1 MSTHKITFDKNLLQE
16 SKEQKFQDFHN
27 LMSFRI
33 HDIILVSSMYDFY
46 LYEEDGRLYE
56 LIRKEYQG
64 LNLSNSPELVH
75 VASGKEALK
84 LAKKKGRFNLMITT
98 LHVEDM
104 SAVKLAQSIKKAKL
118 DIPIALLG
126 YDNNEMIEIIKSDEV
141 NAFDKVF
148 MWQGDFRIVFGIIKF
163 FEDKMNVEFDT
174 NRVGVQVIILIE
186 DSVRFYSSYLP
197 LVYTELV
204 KQAQRLTAEGI
215 NLSHRFLKM
224 RARPKI
230 ILCSTYEEAWKYYKK
245 YENNILG
252 IISDVDFKKGGI
264 QNKKAGILFTKRV
277 KNLRP
282 DLPILL
288 QSNVEENRILAHEY
302 GASFLFKNSATLLED
317 LRTFMNEQF
326 SFGDFVFRMPNGEEV
341 GRASNLSDLAEKLTT
356 VPEESIAF
364 HSSRNHFSS
373 WLKSRTD
380 FWLAYQLRPRK
391 VDHYRSIDAL
401 REDLIDAIQI
411 YNRDRQR
418 GIISDFDSKTFNKLS
433 YFARIGGGSI
443 GGKARGLGFFSSLL
457 SNFNIDS
464 KFKETKIYVPT
475 TVVLATDIFDQ
486 FMSENNLASF
496 ALKCEDDDE
505 IKKAFLEAPKFP
517 YKAIKNLINFL
528 IIVNVPLAVR
538 SSSLLEDSLG
548 QPFAGVYDT
557 IMLPNIHEN
566 PEVRLRRLLR
576 AIKLVYASIYY
587 QRAKQYFNVT
597 SYHLEEEKMAVVI
610 QEMVGSVHNDKF
622 YPEISG
628 VAKSYNFYPVDPLQ
642 PDDGIVSAAFG
653 LGKTIVE
660 GGNSVRFCPKYPQNI
675 LHHTIVDDILKYTQ
689 NKFFALNMIDYQKD
703 TEQMEETL
711 VQEHDIDE
719 AEPDGTLAHVGS
731 TYSLF
736 NHSIYDGTSR
746 EGKKLFTL
754 APILKYNTFP
764 LPEILDVLL
773 KMSSWGMGNPVEIEF
788 AVNLSVPKNKQREF
802 AVVQLRPLSVSTE
815 LEELDIEG
823 YDNNDLIC
831 SSNFVMGNGSNNK
844 IKDII
849 FVHKDE
855 YDRSKSRETALDIG
869 YFNKK
874 LVKHE
879 KEYLLIGV
887 GRWGT
892 LDPWLGIPITWE
904 NISGAKAIVESNF
917 KDFDVEPSQGSH
929 FFQNLTSFKV
939 GYFTVHRSI
948 GNGFIDWDWLSEQK
962 IVEKK
967 GAVTHIKLETP
978 ITIKINGRENKGV
991 IIKPDVPN
999 NNIDYIEHV
1008 E

>member
-1 MSTHKITFDKNLLQE
+1 MSPDKITFDKKLLQE

-46 LYEEDGRLYE
+46 LLEEDGRLYE

-75 VASGKEALK
+75 VSSGKEALK
-84 LAKKKGRFNLMITT
+84 LAKTKGRFNLIVTT

-104 SAVKLAQSIKKAKL
+104 SAVKLAQSIKKAKI

-126 YDNNEMIEIIKSDEV
+126 YDNNEMIEIIKSEEADI
-141 NAFDKVF
+141 FDKVF
-148 MWQGDFRIVFGIIKF
+148 MWQGDFRIIFGIIKY
-163 FEDKMNVEFDT
+163 FEDKMNVEYDT
-174 NRVGVQVIILIE
+174 KRVGVQVIILIE

-197 LVYTELV
+197 LVYTEVV

-230 ILCSTYEEAWKYYKK
+230 LLCSNYEEAWKYYKR
-245 YENNILG
+245 YENNMLG

-264 QNKKAGILFTKRV
+264 QNKKAGILFARRV

-288 QSNVEENRILAHEY
+288 QSNVEKNQKYAHDL
-302 GASFLFKNSATLLED
+302 GASFLFKNSSTLLDD
-317 LRTFMNEQF
+317 LRRFMNEQF
-326 SFGDFVFRMPNGEEV
+326 SFGDFIFRMPNGEEV
-341 GRASNLSDLAEKLTT
+341 DRASNLPELADKLYE
-356 VPEESIAF
+356 VPDESIAY
-364 HSSRNHFSS
+364 HSSRNHFSN
-373 WLKSRTD
+373 WLKARTD

-401 REDLIDAIQI
+401 REDLIEAIQI
-411 YNRDRQR
+411 YNRERQR
-418 GIISDFDSKTFNKLS
+418 GVISDFDSKTFNKLS

-457 SNFNIDS
+457 SNFNIDAI
-464 KFKETKIYVPT
+464 FKDVKIYVPT

-486 FMSENNLASF
+486 FMEENDLTNF
-496 ALKCEDDDE
+496 ALKCDDDE
-505 IKKAFLEAPKFP
+505 KIKRAFIDAPKFP
-517 YKAIKNLINFL
+517 YKALKNLISFL
-528 IIVNVPLAVR
+528 ITINVPLAVR
-538 SSSLLEDSLG
+538 SSSLLEDSQG

-557 IMLPNIHEN
+557 LMLPNNHQN
-566 PEVRLRRLLR
+566 PEVRLRRLVR
-576 AIKLVYASIYY
+576 AIKQIYASIFY
-587 QRAKQYFNVT
+587 QRAKQYMNVT
-597 SYHLEEEKMAVVI
+597 SYHLEEEKMAVII
-610 QEMVGSVHNDKF
+610 QEMVGEVHNEKF

-628 VAKSYNFYPVDPLQ
+628 VAKSYNFYPVEPLQ
-642 PDDGIVSAAFG
+642 AEDGIVDAAFG

-660 GGNSVRFCPKYPQNI
+660 GGNSIRFCPRYPQNI
-675 LHHTIVDDILKYTQ
+675 LQQTVVDDILKYNQ
-689 NKFFALNMIDYQKD
+689 DKYFALSMNESWRETND
-703 TEQMEETL
+703 MEESL
-711 VQEHDIDE
+711 VKEHFVDE
-719 AEPDGTLAHVGS
+719 AEKDNTLVHVGS
-731 TYSLF
+731 TYSFF

-746 EGKKLFTL
+746 DGKKLFTL
-754 APILKYNTFP
+754 APILKYKTFP
-764 LPEILDVLL
+764 LPEILDIVL

-788 AVNLSVPKNKQREF
+788 AVNLSVPKNKQKEF
-802 AVVQLRPLSVSTE
+802 AVVQMRPLDVSTE

-823 YDNNDLIC
+823 YEDNELIC
-831 SSNFVMGNGSNNK
+831 TSNFVMGNGSNNK
-844 IKDII
+844 ITDII

-855 YDRSKSRETALDIG
+855 YDRSKSRETATDIG

-874 LVKHE
+874 LVKLE

-904 NISGAKAIVESNF
+904 QISGAKAIVESNF

-939 GYFTVHRSI
+939 GYFTVHRNI
-948 GNGFIDWDWLSEQK
+948 GSGFIDWDWLSSQK
-962 IVEKK
+962 VLEKK
-967 GAVTHIKLETP
+967 GSVTHITLNTP

-991 IIKPDVPN
+991 IIKPNTEQV
-999 NNIDYIEHV
+999 
-1008 E
+1008 

>member
-1 MSTHKITFDKNLLQE
+1 MSPDNITFDKKLLQE

-46 LYEEDGRLYE
+46 LLEEDGRLYE

-75 VASGKEALK
+75 VSSGKEALK
-84 LAKKKGRFNLMITT
+84 LAKTKGRFNLIITT

-104 SAVKLAQSIKKAKL
+104 SAVKLAHSIKKAKIE
-118 DIPIALLG
+118 IPIALLG
-126 YDNNEMIEIIKSDEV
+126 YDNNEMIEIIKSEEADI
-141 NAFDKVF
+141 FDKVF
-148 MWQGDFRIVFGIIKF
+148 MWQGDFRIIFGIIKY
-163 FEDKMNVEFDT
+163 FEDKMNVEYDT
-174 NRVGVQVIILIE
+174 KRVGVQVIILIE

-197 LVYTELV
+197 LVYTEVV

-230 ILCSTYEEAWKYYKK
+230 LLCSNYEEAWKYYKR

-264 QNKKAGILFTKRV
+264 QNKKAGILFARRV
-277 KNLRP
+277 KNIRP

-288 QSNVEENRILAHEY
+288 QSNVEKNQKYARDL
-302 GASFLFKNSATLLED
+302 GASFLFKNSSTLLDD
-317 LRTFMNEQF
+317 LRKFMNEQF
-326 SFGDFVFRMPNGEEV
+326 SFGDFIFRMPSGEEV
-341 GRASNLSDLAEKLTT
+341 DRASNLPELADKLLE
-356 VPEESIAF
+356 VPEESIAY
-364 HSSRNHFSS
+364 HSSRNHFSN
-373 WLKSRTD
+373 WLKARTD

-401 REDLIDAIQI
+401 REDLIEAIQI
-411 YNRDRQR
+411 YNRERQR
-418 GIISDFDSKTFNKLS
+418 GVISDFDSRTFNKLS

-457 SNFNIDS
+457 SNFNIDAI
-464 KFKETKIYVPT
+464 FKDVKIYVPT

-486 FMSENNLASF
+486 FMEENDLTNF
-496 ALKCEDDDE
+496 ALKCDDDE
-505 IKKAFLEAPKFP
+505 KIKRAFIDAPKFP
-517 YKAIKNLINFL
+517 YKALKNLINFL
-528 IIVNVPLAVR
+528 IVINVPLAVR
-538 SSSLLEDSLG
+538 SSSLLEDSQG

-557 IMLPNIHEN
+557 LMLPNNHEN
-566 PEVRLRRLLR
+566 PEVRLRRLVR
-576 AIKLVYASIYY
+576 AIKQIYASIFY
-587 QRAKQYFNVT
+587 QRAKQYMNVT
-597 SYHLEEEKMAVVI
+597 SYHLEEEKMAVII
-610 QEMVGSVHNDKF
+610 QEMVGEVHNEKF

-628 VAKSYNFYPVDPLQ
+628 VAKSYNFYPVEPLQ
-642 PDDGIVSAAFG
+642 AEDGIVDAAFG

-660 GGNSVRFCPKYPQNI
+660 GGNSIRFCPKYPQNI
-675 LHHTIVDDILKYTQ
+675 LHQTVVDDILKYNQ
-689 NKFFALNMIDYQKD
+689 DKYFAISMNESWRETND
-703 TEQMEETL
+703 MEESL
-711 VQEHDIDE
+711 VKEHYVDE
-719 AEPDGTLAHVGS
+719 AEKDNTLVHVGS
-731 TYSLF
+731 TYSFF

-754 APILKYNTFP
+754 APILKYKTFP
-764 LPEILDVLL
+764 LPEILDIVL

-788 AVNLSVPKNKQREF
+788 AVNLTVPKNKQKEL
-802 AVVQLRPLSVSTE
+802 AVVQMRPLDVSTE

-823 YDNNDLIC
+823 YEDNELIC
-831 SSNFVMGNGSNNK
+831 ASDFVMGNGSNNK
-844 IKDII
+844 ITDII

-855 YDRSKSRETALDIG
+855 YDRSKSRETAIDIG

-904 NISGAKAIVESNF
+904 QISGAKAIVESNF

-939 GYFTVHRSI
+939 GYFTVHRNV
-948 GNGFIDWDWLSEQK
+948 GNGFIDWDWLSNQHV
-962 IVEKK
+962 IEKK
-967 GAVTHIKLETP
+967 GSVTHVSSSSP

-991 IIKPDVPN
+991 IIKPGTG
-999 NNIDYIEHV
+999 HV
-1008 E
+1008 NSFI